1 MRVPE
6 WKVDVIN
13 QSNEERV
20 QEAEVEP
27 CQEEGSGKLDVKEAR
42 DKVKYETVR
51 MSGEY
56 GQQ

>member
-1 MRVPE
+1 M
-6 WKVDVIN
+6 IN
-13 QSNEERV
+13 QSNEERF
-20 QEAEVEP
+20 QEAEVEA

-42 DKVKYETVR
+42 GKVKNETVR

>member
-1 MRVPE
+1 M
-6 WKVDVIN
+6 IN
-13 QSNEERV
+13 QSNEERD

-42 DKVKYETVR
+42 GKVKYETVR